1 MVAARN
7 TCRGVSRV
15 DALLG
20 VDVGTTNTKAVAYSL
35 QGAPLASASIP
46 TPFVS
51 EGARRAHQRPEDL
64 WQATLAAIRTVV
76 ASLPPGARLLGMAVA
91 SVGEA
96 GVPLDAAGR
105 PLYPIIAWYD
115 DRSTPQ
121 CAALVAALGEVGIYR
136 ITGLPPTPI
145 FSLNKLLWLR
155 DHEPDVLSRMARWL
169 CVSDYIAYRLTGE
182 QAMGYSLASR
192 TMAFDL
198 QRRAWSE
205 ALLDR
210 AGLRPNQLPPP
221 HPEGTLVGR
230 VAASNAAGLPEGL
243 PVFVGGH
250 DHVCGALAVGAFE
263 PGVVLD
269 STGTTEA
276 ELVALP
282 EVHDYLEAGDLSF
295 SLGCHTARD
304 RYYAI
309 GSILGAGSTMGWV
322 AGLLWPQEAGEGSD
336 AALQAMTR
344 SAAESPL
351 GANGLYL
358 LPHLAGAGA
367 PQRNPTSRGLLAG
380 LHLGH
385 TRGDI
390 ARATF
395 EGMAIELRL
404 LLEALEG
411 YAGHAIERLA
421 AVGGGARN
429 AVWTQ
434 IKADVLGR
442 AVSVPEHPEAA
453 TLGAAILAGIGAG
466 AFRDER
472 EAYAELAP
480 PSRAVAPDSER
491 HRAYNALYRRVM
503 AEVRPLAAELGRRSG
518 ATPNAG

>member
-1 MVAARN
+1 MD
-7 TCRGVSRV
+7 T
-15 DALLG
+15 LLG
-20 VDVGTTNTKAVAYSL
+20 VDVGTTNTKAVAYAL
-35 QGAPLASASIP
+35 HGEPLAAASIP
-46 TPFVS
+46 TPS
-51 EGARRAHQRPEDL
+51 ITEGARRAHQRPEDL
-64 WQATLAAIRTVV
+64 WEATRAAIRQVV
-76 ASLPPGARLLGMAVA
+76 AALPAEARLLGMAVA

-115 DRSTPQ
+115 DRSAPQ

-155 DHEPDVLSRMARWL
+155 EHEPDVLARMARWL

-198 QRRAWSE
+198 ERRVWAE

-210 AGLRPNQLPPP
+210 AGLRPDHLPPP
-221 HPEGTLVGR
+221 RPEGTLVGR
-230 VAASNAAGLPEGL
+230 VTAGSDAGLPEGL

-282 EVHDYLEAGDLSF
+282 AVHDYLEAGDLSF

-309 GSILGAGSTMGWV
+309 GSILGAGSLMGWV
-322 AGLLWPQEAGEGSD
+322 ASLLWPNEADLGRDE
-336 AALQAMTR
+336 ALQALTR
-344 SAAESPL
+344 AAAESPA

-358 LPHLAGAGA
+358 LPHLSGAGA
-367 PQRNPTSRGLLAG
+367 PRRNPAARGLLTG

-390 ARATF
+390 ARAAI

-404 LLEALEG
+404 LLEALERYTG
-411 YAGHAIERLA
+411 QDIHRIV

-429 AVWTQ
+429 ALWTQ
-434 IKADVLGR
+434 IKADVTGR
-442 AVSVPEHPEAA
+442 TLAVPEHTEAA
-453 TLGAAILAGIGAG
+453 ALGAAILAGIGAG
-466 AFRDER
+466 VFCDER
-472 EAYAELAP
+472 QAYAEMAP
-480 PSRAVAPDSER
+480 AAHPVVPDPPR
-491 HRAYNALYRRVM
+491 RRTYDALYRRIM
-503 AEVRPLAAELGRRSG
+503 DELRPLATELGARSG
-518 ATPNAG
+518 VLTDET

>member
-1 MVAARN
+1 M
-7 TCRGVSRV
+7 

-35 QGAPLASASIP
+35 RGEPLAVASIP
-46 TPFVS
+46 TPSVS
-51 EGARRAHQRPEDL
+51 EGTRRAHQRPEDV
-64 WQATLAAIRTVV
+64 WDTTRAAIRAVI
-76 ASLPPGARLLGMAVA
+76 ASLPVEARLVGMAVA

-105 PLYPIIAWYD
+105 ALYPIIAWYD
-115 DRSTPQ
+115 DRSAPQ
-121 CAALVAALGEVGIYR
+121 CAALVAELGEVGIYR
-136 ITGLPPTPI
+136 VTGLPPTPI

-155 DHEPDVLSRMARWL
+155 DRAPDVLARMARWL

-182 QAMGYSLASR
+182 QAIGYSLASR

-198 QRRAWSE
+198 ERRAWSE
-205 ALLDR
+205 ALLER
-210 AGLRPNQLPPP
+210 AGLRPEHLPPP
-221 HPEGTLVGR
+221 RPEGTLVGH
-230 VAASNAAGLPEGL
+230 VVDGQGTGLPEGL

-263 PGVVLD
+263 PGIVLD

-309 GSILGAGSTMGWV
+309 GSILGAGSTMRWV
-322 AGLLWPQEAGEGSD
+322 ASLLWPGEGEE
-336 AALQAMTR
+336 ALQALTR
-344 SAAESPL
+344 AAAESPV

-358 LPHLAGAGA
+358 LPHLSGAGA
-367 PQRNPTSRGLLAG
+367 PNRNPSSRGLLAG

-390 ARATF
+390 ARATI
-395 EGMAIELRL
+395 EGMAMELRL
-404 LLEALEG
+404 LLETLERYTG
-411 YAGHAIERLA
+411 RAIARLV

-429 AVWTQ
+429 ALWTQ
-434 IKADVLGR
+434 IKADVTGR
-442 AVSVPEHPEAA
+442 SLWVPEHTEAA

-466 AFRDER
+466 VFADER
-472 EAYAELAP
+472 QAYAEMAP
-480 PSRAVAPDSER
+480 PSHPVNPDSER
-491 HRAYNALYRRVM
+491 RRAYQALYHRVM
-503 AEVRPLAAELGRRSG
+503 AEVRPLATELGRRSG
-518 ATPNAG
+518 EMGAADA